1 MKRLAVVCRMSTDKW
16 ASWREWL
23 LRDSLCKSHEKN
35 RCEKCPRKIDFHESA
50 FPFGNLSANHGKS
63 RNIHYF
69 MHSLNRNSKATFKCH
84 CQGFSL
90 LFPFK
95 TFRADWNGSKIC
107 SSRFTKVGRRKI
119 LARSFFFFRSPTF
132 HCGVG
137 VGWLHRRT
145 NRKQVF
151 WLFYE
156 LLCCQT
162 CWTFFNQYLRWCRKA
177 CQPKSFKKSF
187 TFMLLR
193 FHLRLVIKAWSS
205 NLGWVMWEIIF
216 HIMSSSVQ
224 QCTSPSEHEIK
235 NVLIERVKLEI

>member
-1 MKRLAVVCRMSTDKW
+1 MKHLAVVCRMSTDKW
-16 ASWREWL
+16 ARWREWL

-63 RNIHYF
+63 RNIHYL

-132 HCGVG
+132 HCSVG

-145 NRKQVF
+145 NRKRKCF
-151 WLFYE
+151 DFFMNFYVVKLVE
-156 LLCCQT
+156 HFSINICGVVA
-162 CWTFFNQYLRWCRKA
+162 KA
-177 CQPKSFKKSF
+177 CQPKSFKKPKVF
-187 TFMLLR
+187 
-193 FHLRLVIKAWSS
+193 
-205 NLGWVMWEIIF
+205 
-216 HIMSSSVQ
+216 
-224 QCTSPSEHEIK
+224 PSQIG
-235 NVLIERVKLEI
+235 N